1 MEELI
6 KNKCAEISEVFR
18 NVVEHNYV
26 EKLHY
31 NIDISKLNPD
41 YATRIN
47 ITEEGDFVKM
57 FKELQDEK
65 YANLPAIYV
74 FGINSDINSTVIVNA
89 IDSLKD
95 LNQDLNTPAHYKY
108 PQNKGILYVGKVK
121 SCAWGRL
128 IQHLGYH
135 EDSKSHGLQIQY
147 WAQKISEPL
156 ELTYTVMFFEEKMAD
171 YIELLERAIAKTEI
185 YKPLIGKH

>member
-6 KNKCAEISEVFR
+6 KNKCAEISEVFK
-18 NVVEHNYV
+18 NVAEHSYV

-31 NIDISKLNPD
+31 SIDISKLNPD
-41 YATRIN
+41 YATKIN
-47 ITEEGDFVKM
+47 ITEQGDFVKM
-57 FKELQDEK
+57 FEELQDAK
-65 YANLPAIYV
+65 FANLPAIYV
-74 FGINSDINSTVIVNA
+74 FGINSDIKSDVIVNA
-89 IDSLKD
+89 IDSLRE
-95 LNQDLNTPAHYKY
+95 LNQNLNIPAHYKY

-135 EDSKSHGLQIQY
+135 EDSKSHGLQIQH

-156 ELTYTVMFFEEKMAD
+156 NLTYTVIFFEEKMAD
-171 YIELLERAIAKTEI
+171 YIELLERTIAKTHI
-185 YKPLIGKH
+185 YKPIIGKH